1 MKNEYEIHMKY
12 LWDRLELLLEYENKK
27 LTYDLFNQ
35 IISSEDFDVDS
46 VNVNIYIYMDYEKMY
61 GRKMY
66 DDMCKKYKQYINGD
80 LDKNNKRLYRM
91 WKTFENQKYEDDFKF
106 GYCVK

>member
-1 MKNEYEIHMKY
+1 MDEYESYMKY

-46 VNVNIYIYMDYEKMY
+46 VNVNIYIYKDYEKMY

-66 DDMCKKYKQYINGD
+66 DDLCKKYKQFINGD
-80 LDKNNKRLYRM
+80 LDKNKKRLYRL
-91 WKTFENQKYEDDFKF
+91 WKTFNNHKYDDDFQF
-106 GYCVK
+106 GYSVK